1 MLQFTPLQRIAIAAT
16 IVLGILFAVPNFTPR
31 ESWDAL
37 PAVVPKTRVTLGLD
51 LQGGSYILL
60 RADTET
66 VLSDRLNNTAG
77 DIRAE
82 LRGRNGGDR
91 LNFSDLTIG
100 EDAISLRLESE
111 ADAEAAVERLGRLFR
126 PQIAAVSASVREAVV
141 SREGAVVTVTQTP
154 EYRAQ
159 TADAAVSASIEAIRN
174 RIDAL
179 GTREPTIVRQG
190 IDRIVVEAPGDEDPE
205 GLKEIL
211 SRAGRLTF
219 HEHDRTVPIDQALAG
234 RVPPGSKVFEA
245 DEAAEPFIL
254 LRETPLI
261 TGDMVKSASSGL
273 NTDGGGFQINFAFD
287 SVGARRF
294 ARYTRENIGRRFAI
308 VLDDQVISAPT
319 IQSAITGG
327 SGRITGNFSPAEA
340 ERIAVLIQSGALPAP
355 LQVINQRTIGPGL
368 GADSIRAGTISLVVG
383 FVAVIIFMPLCYGRF
398 GLYADAALIANVM
411 LLAGALSLLG
421 ATLTLP
427 GIAGIV
433 LTVGMAV
440 DANVLIFERI
450 REELREGRGAVQAV
464 ETGYQKAFSAI
475 LDANITTFI
484 SAFIMFFLGAGPV
497 RGFAVTL
504 AIGVITSVFTAYV
517 LTRVFAGGFVLKARP
532 KALAL

>member
-1 MLQFTPLQRIAIAAT
+1 MLQFTPLQRIAIAA
-16 IVLGILFAVPNFTPR
+16 IIALGVLFAVPNFTPR

-37 PAVVPKTRVTLGLD
+37 PSIVPKTRVTLGLD
-51 LQGGSYILL
+51 LQGGSYLLL

-66 VLSDRLNNTAG
+66 VLSDRLNNLVA
-77 DIRAE
+77 DVRSE
-82 LRGRNGGDR
+82 LRGRSGGDR
-91 LNFSDLTIG
+91 INFGNVTAEGDTVTV
-100 EDAISLRLESE
+100 RLQNE
-111 ADAEAAVERLGRLFR
+111 ADAAEAVERLRRNFR
-126 PQIAAVSASVREAVV
+126 PQLTAVGGSIREATVEA
-141 SREGAVVTVTQTP
+141 SGALLTITQTP

-159 TADAAVSASIEAIRN
+159 TADDAVAASIEAIRN

-179 GTREPTIVRQG
+179 GTREPSIVRQG
-190 IDRIVVEAPGDEDPE
+190 ADRIVVEAPGDDDPE

-219 HEHDRTVPIDQALAG
+219 HEHDTSVPVDQALAG
-234 RVPPGSKVFEA
+234 RVPPGSILVET
-245 DEAAEPFIL
+245 DEPAEPYIL
-254 LRETPLI
+254 LRETPII
-261 TGDMVKSASSGL
+261 TGDMVKNASSNL
-273 NTDGGGFQINFAFD
+273 NPDGGGFQINFEFD
-287 SVGARRF
+287 NAGGRRF
-294 ARYTRENIGRRFAI
+294 ARFTRDNIGRRFAI
-308 VLDDQVISAPT
+308 VLDERVISAPV
-319 IQSAITGG
+319 IQGAITGG
-327 SGRITGNFSPAEA
+327 SGRITGNFSPEEA
-340 ERIAVLIQSGALPAP
+340 KRVSVLIKSGALPAP
-355 LQVINQRTIGPGL
+355 LQVIDQLTIGAGL
-368 GADSIRAGTISLVVG
+368 GADSIRAGTISLIVG
-383 FVAVIIFMPLCYGRF
+383 FCAVMVFMPLCYGRF
-398 GLYADAALIANVM
+398 GLYADIALIANVA

-450 REELREGRGAVQAV
+450 REELKEGRTAVHAV
-464 ETGYQKAFSAI
+464 EAGYRHAFSAI
-475 LDANITTFI
+475 TDANITTFI

-517 LTRVFAGGFVLKARP
+517 LTRVFAGGYVLKARP